1 MIHTGLPYDIK
12 EMEKIAEE
20 GAIVDMNQLNFPGI
34 EGLKENIDTSFIFLR
49 NTGFPVTLDYT
60 KCDYEK
66 KEQYLLS
73 YLQTNIENDQEILDT
88 TWLAICSRY
97 VQMKNDFESILSD
110 KECNDFIVA
119 HKTFVHNVTRYTKSI
134 PIFALY
140 MVSLDNKEI
149 SLADIECIKEAPAR
163 KNINNLFFA
172 DRLGSLAAHEDNI
185 APAMYEDVFRKDNYE
200 LTDRIS
206 SSYLFTVLNGFG
218 IGKPE
223 DWNLIFTKEK
233 EVHE

>member
-12 EMEKIAEE
+12 EMETIAEE

-73 YLQTNIENDQEILDT
+73 YLQTNIENDQDILDT

-97 VQMKNDFESILSD
+97 VHMKNNFESILSD
-110 KECNDFIVA
+110 KECDDFIVA
-119 HKTFVHNVTRYTKSI
+119 HKTFVHDITRYTKSI
-134 PIFALY
+134 PVFALY

-149 SLADIECIKEAPAR
+149 SLADIERIKEAPAG
-163 KNINNLFFA
+163 KNVNNLFFA
-172 DRLGSLAAHEDNI
+172 DRLGSLAAHEDNV

-233 EVHE
+233 EIHE